1 MTKEMREKLLN
12 AGIESEM
19 AIERFMGN
27 ESLYIKF
34 LLRFENDES
43 YFNLC
48 EAMKQKDCHNAF
60 VAAHMLKG
68 VCGNLSIKRMES
80 ILREQVEYLR
90 NEDFDKA
97 QEMMDSLGRE
107 YEKVKEALE
116 WVREDV

>member
-1 MTKEMREKLLN
+1 MTKEITEKLFN
-12 AGIESEM
+12 AGIDAEP

-27 ESLYIKF
+27 ESLYIKY

-48 EAMKQKDCHNAF
+48 EAMEQKDCHNAF

-68 VCGNLSIKRMES
+68 VCGNLSIKRMEG

-97 QEMMDSLGRE
+97 QEMMDSLQRE
-107 YEKVKEALE
+107 YENVKEALE
-116 WVREDV
+116 WIGENA